1 VIAAKSPIRTG
12 IARTRI
18 LPVGFKIRTA
28 VLLSREATPALGGR
42 RNPRRGAQQR
52 GTCRPLTHAQEH
64 AAGALMDFALSNA
77 QEEIVRQVRSLCAH
91 FPDEYWRDKDA
102 RGEFPHD
109 FFDAVARAGW
119 LGVAIPEAYGGSG
132 LGITEA
138 ALVMRELA
146 GSGGAMNAASAVHL
160 SIFGVSPL
168 VAHGSEE
175 QKRRYLPDVAR
186 GRIHVAFA
194 VTEPDAGNDITH
206 IKTFAR
212 RDGDDYLINGRKVF
226 TTKAREASKMLVLTR
241 TTPFEQVKKK
251 TDGMTLFFADLD
263 PAAVEVRELHKLG
276 RHAVDTNLLFIDGLR
291 VPAVDLVGA
300 EGRGFHCLLDGL
312 NPERILVAAEAI
324 GLGRAALAKAVRYA
338 KERVVFGRPIG
349 QNQAIAHPL
358 ADAYAKLEVAELM
371 MFKAA
376 WLYDHTLPCGAE
388 ANIAKL
394 RAAEAAFE
402 ACDRAVQTL
411 GGYGYVRDYD
421 VERYFRECRLIKI
434 APVSQE
440 MVLNSISEHVLG
452 LPRSY

>member
-1 VIAAKSPIRTG
+1 
-12 IARTRI
+12 
-18 LPVGFKIRTA
+18 
-28 VLLSREATPALGGR
+28 
-42 RNPRRGAQQR
+42 
-52 GTCRPLTHAQEH
+52 
-64 AAGALMDFALSNA
+64 
-77 QEEIVRQVRSLCAH
+77 
-91 FPDEYWRDKDA
+91 
-102 RGEFPHD
+102 
-109 FFDAVARAGW
+109 
-119 LGVAIPEAYGGSG
+119 
-132 LGITEA
+132 
-138 ALVMRELA
+138 
-146 GSGGAMNAASAVHL
+146 
-160 SIFGVSPL
+160 
-168 VAHGSEE
+168 
-175 QKRRYLPDVAR
+175 
-186 GRIHVAFA
+186 VAFA

-452 LPRSY
+452 LPRSH